1 MKEGNPCLKNLKED
15 NSILF
20 CYVSGNSWTSGHELL
35 QIDLAPTM
43 SILMGLPI
51 PSNNLGQLLLQP
63 LGTLTDTEKLA
74 SVYINAQQIV
84 SLMKPNVA
92 NFKKGTANLMVNVD
106 TKRCFHESTKKEN
119 EPCFIH
125 DYIWLLLRIWVHD
138 QGPCYSIYLPL
149 NQTTSCQYKLSKKV
163 QQIREL
169 QSVLPC

>member
-1 MKEGNPCLKNLKED
+1 LKED

-20 CYVSGNSWTSGHELL
+20 YYVSGNSWTSGHELL

-92 NFKKGTANLMVNVD
+92 NFKKGTANVMVNVTLKD
-106 TKRCFHESTKKEN
+106 VFMNPQRRK
-119 EPCFIH
+119 
-125 DYIWLLLRIWVHD
+125 
-138 QGPCYSIYLPL
+138 
-149 NQTTSCQYKLSKKV
+149 TS
-163 QQIREL
+163 R
-169 QSVLPC
+169 VLFTII